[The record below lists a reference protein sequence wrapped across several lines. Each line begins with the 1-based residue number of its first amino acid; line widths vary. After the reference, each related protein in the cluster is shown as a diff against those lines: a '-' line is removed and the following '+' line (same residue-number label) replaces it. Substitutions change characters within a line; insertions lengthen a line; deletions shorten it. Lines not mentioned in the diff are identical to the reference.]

1 MKNTSFLAIFDTLFI
16 VTLIIF
22 MLTKNS
28 TIFFVSLPFY
38 VGTSFSQYFKQKEK
52 LDVVD
57 KKLLN
62 LLKLDTTIYSIAFMI
77 LYVSIYSSINS
88 IELPLNI
95 NYFFGIALFL
105 FFVALIISIK
115 RRKLAQDLL
124 IEKYRRKIMTT
135 PKKGWFS
142 LWV

>member
-52 LDVVD
+52 LDVLD

-135 PKKGWFS
+135 PEKGWFS

>member
-52 LDVVD
+52 LDILD

-95 NYFFGIALFL
+95 IALFL

-124 IEKYRRKIMTT
+124 IEKYR
-135 PKKGWFS
+135 KK
-142 LWV
+142 

>member
-1 MKNTSFLAIFDTLFI
+1 MKNTSYLAIFDTLFI

-28 TIFFVSLPFY
+28 IIFFVSLPFY

-52 LDVVD
+52 LDVLD

-77 LYVSIYSSINS
+77 LYVSIYSSIKS
-88 IELPLNI
+88 VELPLNI
-95 NYFFGIALFL
+95 NYFFGIAILLFSIA
-105 FFVALIISIK
+105 FVISIK
-115 RRKLAQDLL
+115 RKKLAQDLL
-124 IEKYRRKIMTT
+124 IEKYR
-135 PKKGWFS
+135 KK
-142 LWV
+142 

>member
-52 LDVVD
+52 LDVLD

-115 RRKLAQDLL
+115 CRKLAQDLL
-124 IEKYRRKIMTT
+124 IEKYRRK
-135 PKKGWFS
+135 
-142 LWV
+142 

>member
-52 LDVVD
+52 LDVLD

-105 FFVALIISIK
+105 FFVALIISI

>member
-16 VTLIIF
+16 LSLLGF
-22 MLTKNS
+22 LLTKNS
-28 TIFFVSLPFY
+28 AIFFVSLPIY

-52 LDVVD
+52 LDVLD

-77 LYVSIYSSINS
+77 LYVSIYSSIKS

-95 NYFFGIALFL
+95 NYFFGIVIFL
-105 FFVALIISIK
+105 FSIAFVISIK
-115 RRKLAQDLL
+115 RKKLAQDLL
-124 IEKYRRKIMTT
+124 IEKYRNK
-135 PKKGWFS
+135 
-142 LWV
+142 

>member
-52 LDVVD
+52 LDVLD

-124 IEKYRRKIMTT
+124 IEKYR
-135 PKKGWFS
+135 KK
-142 LWV
+142 

>member
-52 LDVVD
+52 LEVLD

-62 LLKLDTTIYSIAFMI
+62 LLKLDTTIYSIAIMI
-77 LYVSIYSSINS
+77 LYFSIYSIIKSV
-88 IELPLNI
+88 ELPLNI

-124 IEKYRRKIMTT
+124 IEKYR
-135 PKKGWFS
+135 KK
-142 LWV
+142 

>member
-16 VTLIIF
+16 LSLLGF
-22 MLTKNS
+22 LLTKNS
-28 TIFFVSLPFY
+28 AIFFVSLPFY

-52 LDVVD
+52 LDILD

-124 IEKYRRKIMTT
+124 IEKYR
-135 PKKGWFS
+135 KK
-142 LWV
+142 

>member
-52 LDVVD
+52 LDILD

-115 RRKLAQDLL
+115 RRNLAQDLL
-124 IEKYRRKIMTT
+124 IEKYR
-135 PKKGWFS
+135 KK
-142 LWV
+142 

>member
-28 TIFFVSLPFY
+28 IIFFVSLPFY

-52 LDVVD
+52 LDVLN

-77 LYVSIYSSINS
+77 LYVSIYSSIKS
-88 IELPLNI
+88 VELPLNI
-95 NYFFGIALFL
+95 NYFFGIAIFL
-105 FFVALIISIK
+105 FSIAFVISIK
-115 RRKLAQDLL
+115 RKKLAQDLL
-124 IEKYRRKIMTT
+124 IEKYR
-135 PKKGWFS
+135 KK
-142 LWV
+142 

>member
-52 LDVVD
+52 LGILD

-124 IEKYRRKIMTT
+124 IEKYR
-135 PKKGWFS
+135 KK
-142 LWV
+142 

>member
-52 LDVVD
+52 LDILD

-115 RRKLAQDLL
+115 RRNVAQDLL
-124 IEKYRRKIMTT
+124 IEKYR
-135 PKKGWFS
+135 KK
-142 LWV
+142 

>member
-1 MKNTSFLAIFDTLFI
+1 MKNTSYLAIFDTLFI

-28 TIFFVSLPFY
+28 IIFFVSLPFY

-52 LDVVD
+52 LDVLD

-77 LYVSIYSSINS
+77 LYVSIYSSIKS
-88 IELPLNI
+88 VELPLNI
-95 NYFFGIALFL
+95 NYFFGIAILLFSIA
-105 FFVALIISIK
+105 FVISIK
-115 RRKLAQDLL
+115 RKKLAQVLL
-124 IEKYRRKIMTT
+124 IEKYR
-135 PKKGWFS
+135 KK
-142 LWV
+142 